1 MADSDMNTPPA
12 ARPIY
17 EHPWAVRFCHWANA
31 VSVTVLA
38 MSGLQIFSAFP
49 AFGPIKTQYYYTE

>member
-1 MADSDMNTPPA
+1 MADSDVVA
-12 ARPIY
+12 ERASRPVY

-49 AFGPIKTQYYYTE
+49 AFGSKVL